1 MKKLNELKS
10 ERAELIDKMTAIST
24 AENLTPELR
33 TEWTGID
40 AQIKQI
46 DEDIKMA
53 ERQEE
58 LNKINVR
65 KMENT
70 QLTVDQKSLGVR
82 FRDFLVDAV
91 ERGQQATFRVEPML
105 STSNTDILNKTVK
118 PVDVLTSPGEAFL
131 RGLGVTIYTGLNGQI
146 VLPNMEQETA
156 AFVAEATCNGDA
168 SMNIADVILAPRR
181 ITNSQSVTREFLAQ
195 TNPDIYQ
202 SLLDNLVTGIWNGV
216 VADFFTQVV
225 TDAGAA
231 QQVVTGTTVTYGNVL
246 SMEASLGCYSLNPK
260 YVATPNGR
268 ATLKQMATVSSV
280 AGPAWVNDQ
289 LNGYPATAI
298 CAVPA
303 NHLFLADWSKTVLGQ
318 WGGIEVIVDPYTY
331 ANCGKV
337 KITTLGLFDSGVY
350 NPRAIQILDASAL

>member
-10 ERAELIDKMTAIST
+10 ERADLVSQMEVISNAEKMT
-24 AENLTPELR
+24 EDLR
-33 TEWTGID
+33 SQWTGLD
-40 AQIKQI
+40 DQIKQF
-46 DEDIKMA
+46 DADILMA

-58 LNKINVR
+58 LNKNNVKR
-65 KMENT
+65 MEQNPIT
-70 QLTVDQKSLGVR
+70 LDERSLGVR
-82 FRDFLVDAV
+82 FRDFLIDAV
-91 ERGQQATFRVEPML
+91 EKGQQATFRVEPML

-118 PVDVLTSPGEAFL
+118 PVDVMTSPGEAFL

-168 SMNIADVILAPRR
+168 SMNIADIILAPRR

-202 SLLDNLVTGIWNGV
+202 SLLNNLVTGIWNGV
-216 VADFFTQVV
+216 VSDFFTQVV

-231 QQVVTGTTVTYGNVL
+231 QQVITGTTVTYANIL
-246 SMEASLGCYSLNPK
+246 SMEASLGCYSLSPK

-268 ATLKQMATVSSV
+268 ATLKTMATVASI
-280 AGPAWVNDQ
+280 AGPAWANDQ

-331 ANCGKV
+331 ASCGKV